1 MIIISHPNAKSYLA
15 VMQEVLEENEAANSL
30 MLGILLRLQE
40 KGDAVEHQPFLRTTH
55 DLDGLI
61 TGAVFTP
68 PNRPVLLYN
77 DRPNYHESIGMIASD
92 LIQNQWHPSGV
103 LATHDTAEAFTSF
116 WSKSSSMKTELAM
129 NERLYECTHVRKKGN
144 ANGEL
149 RLARADDLPLLIEW
163 GIAFAKECG
172 LPETQAKAAGRLKDA
187 LSGACAFIWEDGGLR
202 LPVSMVLKT
211 RPTSHTITISGVYT
225 PPSLRSRG
233 FASAAVGTLTKQL
246 LESGY
251 NSCTLFTD
259 LSNPT
264 SNAIY
269 QRIGYVPVTDYTFY
283 RFLPKVNEEE

>member
-15 VMQEVLEENEAANSL
+15 VMREVLEENESANSL

-40 KGDAVEHQPFLRTTH
+40 KVDTIEHPPFLRTTH

-77 DRPNYHESIGMIASD
+77 DRTNYHDSIGMIASD
-92 LIQNQWHPSGV
+92 LIQHQWHPSGV
-103 LATHDTAEAFTSF
+103 LATHDIAADFASS

-129 NERLYECTHVRKKGN
+129 NERLYECTHVRQKGS

-149 RLARADDLPLLIEW
+149 RLARAEDLPLLIEW

-172 LPETQAKAAGRLKDA
+172 LPETQEQAAGRLKDA
-187 LSGACAFIWEDGGLR
+187 LSAASAFIWEDGGI
-202 LPVSMVLKT
+202 PVSMVLKT
-211 RPTSHTITISGVYT
+211 RPTRHTITISGVYT

-233 FASAAVGTLTKQL
+233 FASSAVGTLTKQL
-246 LESGY
+246 LESDY
-251 NSCTLFTD
+251 DVCTLFTD
-259 LSNPT
+259 LSNPA

-269 QRIGYVPVTDYTFY
+269 QRIGYVPVTDYAFY
-283 RFLPKVNEEE
+283 RFIPNIREEE

>member
-15 VMQEVLEENEAANSL
+15 VMQEVLEKNESANSL
-30 MLGILLRLQE
+30 MLGVLLRLQE
-40 KGDAVEHQPFLRTTH
+40 KGDAIEHPPFLRTTH

-68 PNRPVLLYN
+68 PNRPALLYN
-77 DRPNYHESIGMIASD
+77 DRTNYHDSIGMIASD
-92 LIQNQWHPSGV
+92 LIQNQWQPSGV
-103 LATHDTAEAFTSF
+103 LAAHDAAEAFANL

-129 NERLYECTHVRKKGN
+129 NERLYECTHVRQKGN

-149 RLARADDLPLLIEW
+149 RLARAEDLPLLIEW

-172 LPETQAKAAGRLKDA
+172 LPETQGQAAGRLKDA
-187 LSGACAFIWEDGGLR
+187 LAAENAFVWEDGG

-233 FASAAVGTLTKQL
+233 FASAAVGALTKQL

-251 NSCTLFTD
+251 DVCVLFTD

-269 QRIGYVPVTDYTFY
+269 QRIGYVPVTEYTFY
-283 RFLPKVNEEE
+283 RFIPNVHGEE